1 MAIAHDRARSSTNT
15 SASWL
20 QSTLIGV
27 RIDTTVVH
35 AATTIVLVGVI
46 RIEIVTKLFYER

>member
-1 MAIAHDRARSSTNT
+1 MTIAHDRARSGTNT

-20 QSTLIGV
+20 QSIIRVGV

-35 AATTIVLVGVI
+35 AATAIVLVGVI
-46 RIEIVTKLFYER
+46 CIEVVSELYET

>member
-1 MAIAHDRARSSTNT
+1 MTIAHDRARSSTNT

-46 RIEIVTKLFYER
+46 RIKIVTKLYKT